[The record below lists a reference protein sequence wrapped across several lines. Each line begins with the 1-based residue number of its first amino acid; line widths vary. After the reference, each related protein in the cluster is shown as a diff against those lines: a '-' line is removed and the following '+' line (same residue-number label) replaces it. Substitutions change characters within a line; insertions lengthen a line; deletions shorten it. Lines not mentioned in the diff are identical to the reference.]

1 MGGVQFSTL
10 YVAQSLDRS
19 RWNPI
24 VVCREA
30 GDLTQ
35 ACERAGVETNR
46 VRYPRLWSTSV
57 RIGRHARIPNL
68 FAWVWN
74 GVAVMRATR
83 AVRKA
88 VEQASADVVVTKGL
102 GSHFIGG
109 LAARRAGVPCVW
121 QVQDLISERTI
132 GIYRR
137 IFAGAA
143 RWLPARIIVDGAAIK
158 HQLPESIHARVSVVH
173 NGIDT
178 NVFHP
183 NRAGAAVRR
192 ELGILPEQI
201 VIGNV
206 GRVTPWKGQHYL
218 VEAFARIVNR
228 HPQARLMLVGSPVFD
243 HDGYERRLKS
253 MVTELGLEDRVCFT
267 GFRHD
272 LPEVLAAMDVFV
284 FTSVE
289 KDTSPLTLLSAMAS
303 GIPIVAFDIEGVR
316 ELDETREAFV
326 RTPVGDVEALADSL
340 SKVLSDHDLRL
351 RLQQSARCLAEEQF
365 SLGRYVARIEEVFG
379 NACPASDVDAASDAV
394 SKISRATQSTDSASA
409 RAISA
414 IGS

>member
-19 RWNPI
+19 RWHAI

-30 GDLTQ
+30 GELTH
-35 ACERAGVETNR
+35 ACESAGVKTH
-46 VRYPRLWSTSV
+46 VVKYPRPWSTSV

-68 FAWVWN
+68 LAWVWN
-74 GVAVMRATR
+74 GLVVMRATR

-88 VEQASADVVVTKGL
+88 VQRASADVVVTKGL
-102 GSHFIGG
+102 ASHFVGG
-109 LAARRAGVPCVW
+109 LAARRAGIPCVW
-121 QVQDLISERTI
+121 QVQDLISERTF
-132 GIYRR
+132 GIYRH
-137 IFAGAA
+137 IFACAA
-143 RWLPARIIVDGAAIK
+143 RWLPARIVVDGAAIK
-158 HQLPESIHARVSVVH
+158 QQLPNSIHSRISVVH
-173 NGIDT
+173 NGVDT
-178 NVFHP
+178 NVFH
-183 NRAGAAVRR
+183 AQCDGSAVRR

-218 VEAFARIVNR
+218 VEAFASIVNS

-272 LPEVLAAMDVFV
+272 LPEVLAAMDVFA

-303 GIPIVAFDIEGVR
+303 GVPIVAFDIEGVR
-316 ELDETREAFV
+316 ELDEAGQAFAL
-326 RTPVGDVEALADSL
+326 TPVADVEALADSL
-340 SKVLSDHDLRL
+340 SLVLSNHDLRL
-351 RLQQSARCLAEEQF
+351 RLQQSARRVAERQF
-365 SLGRYVARIEEVFG
+365 SLGRYVARIEEVLAK
-379 NACPASDVDAASDAV
+379 ACQASGGDAAGDAV
-394 SKISRATQSTDSASA
+394 DKVSRATQSTDSASA
-409 RAISA
+409 GAMSA